1 MVCANRLISGHRRVP
16 RRAAF
21 GLNRKEAPE
30 GVPPGALFDRALGA
44 EPDLSPRQVGGG
56 PAAAYR
62 NLSLP
67 DGPTLTSVNAAEDPR
82 SPHLLSRMSDRH

>member
-21 GLNRKEAPE
+21 GLNRKKAPE

-44 EPDLSPRQVGGG
+44 EPDPSPRQVGEDL
-56 PAAAYR
+56 PRAIK

-67 DGPTLTSVNAAEDPR
+67 DGASLMSVNAAEDPR
-82 SPHLLSRMSDRH
+82 SAHLPSRMSDRH